1 MSCSASKGCVD
12 KAVCKPGLKIQ
23 VVFPEVGKRRED
35 ILVGASGMMRG
46 DDNKIQDKVGVSLM
60 PLRTNRNLV

>member
-46 DDNKIQDKVGVSLM
+46 DDNKIDPRV
-60 PLRTNRNLV
+60 